1 MKKRKLLA
9 LCLVPALLAGCAAP
23 AGVTDLSR
31 QFEAGDPAPP
41 EADPAAD
48 AAIGTL
54 GAELLLALAFGL
66 RTGRALRWVAG
77 VNLATQLGL
86 NLALEVFT
94 YCNGALALSMTA
106 NGAAEDTLAEFEALL
121 GADVA
126 ALNANAA
133 SLLADYAA
141 LGGSTECSIADSL
154 WLDGRLEA
162 NELFLSRCTAFYG
175 ARLYQA
181 DLDTDGARRA
191 VNNWVGEVTRGLI
204 PEVLAETPAPETVL
218 LLVNAL
224 YLKNAWASE
233 FDPLH
238 TRPGDF
244 TAADGS
250 EAETD
255 FLSNGLRAEQY
266 FAAEGAAGVVLPYDD
281 GRLGF
286 LAVLP
291 DGELDAWLETLDGD
305 TLPAL
310 LAAAEEERVLLRL
323 PKFEA
328 EWGGELSDALAAMGL
343 ETAFD
348 SGRADFSALG
358 TAPDGPLYVSS
369 VVHKARIEV
378 NEKGTEAAAAT
389 VVEVEDAAAP
399 TDYRELVLDRPFCY
413 AVVDLERG
421 VPLFL
426 GTFER
431 P

>member
-54 GAELLLALAFGL
+54 GAELL
-66 RTGRALRWVAG
+66 RAAREPGENTLLSPLSV
-77 VNLATQLGL
+77 
-86 NLALEVFT
+86 
-94 YCNGALALSMTA
+94 ALALSMTA

-181 DLDTDGARRA
+181 DHTDGARRA

-233 FDPLH
+233 FDPG
-238 TRPGDF
+238 TPAPGTSPPPTGAKPRRISSPTACVPSNTSPRRGPPGWCSPMTTGGWASWPCSPTGSWTPGWRRWTGIPCPPCWRPRRR
-244 TAADGS
+244 S
-250 EAETD
+250 
-255 FLSNGLRAEQY
+255 
-266 FAAEGAAGVVLPYDD
+266 GV
-281 GRLGF
+281 
-286 LAVLP
+286 
-291 DGELDAWLETLDGD
+291 
-305 TLPAL
+305 
-310 LAAAEEERVLLRL
+310 LRL

-348 SGRADFSALG
+348 SGRAELLRPG
-358 TAPDGPLYVSS
+358 TPAPDGPLYLDS
-369 VVHKARIEV
+369 VIHKARIEV

-389 VVEVEDAAAP
+389 VVGVDGAAAP
-399 TDYRELVLDRPFCY
+399 TDYRGAGARPALLLRCGGFGAGRTPVSGY
-413 AVVDLERG
+413 L
-421 VPLFL
+421 
-426 GTFER
+426 
-431 P
+431 

>member
-1 MKKRKLLA
+1 M
-9 LCLVPALLAGCAAP
+9 
-23 AGVTDLSR
+23 
-31 QFEAGDPAPP
+31 
-41 EADPAAD
+41 
-48 AAIGTL
+48 
-54 GAELLLALAFGL
+54 
-66 RTGRALRWVAG
+66 
-77 VNLATQLGL
+77 
-86 NLALEVFT
+86 
-94 YCNGALALSMTA
+94 
-106 NGAAEDTLAEFEALL
+106 
-121 GADVA
+121 
-126 ALNANAA
+126 
-133 SLLADYAA
+133 
-141 LGGSTECSIADSL
+141 
-154 WLDGRLEA
+154 
-162 NELFLSRCTAFYG
+162 
-175 ARLYQA
+175 
-181 DLDTDGARRA
+181 
-191 VNNWVGEVTRGLI
+191 
-204 PEVLAETPAPETVL
+204 
-218 LLVNAL
+218 
-224 YLKNAWASE
+224 
-233 FDPLH
+233 
-238 TRPGDF
+238 
-244 TAADGS
+244 
-250 EAETD
+250 
-255 FLSNGLRAEQY
+255 
-266 FAAEGAAGVVLPYDD
+266 
-281 GRLGF
+281 
-286 LAVLP
+286 LP

-389 VVEVEDAAAP
+389 VVEVKDAAAP

>member
-48 AAIGTL
+48 AAIGSL
-54 GAELLLALAFGL
+54 GAELL
-66 RTGRALRWVAG
+66 RAAREPGENTLLSPLSV
-77 VNLATQLGL
+77 
-86 NLALEVFT
+86 
-94 YCNGALALSMTA
+94 ALALSMTA

-121 GADVA
+121 GADVE

-175 ARLYQA
+175 AQLYQA

-224 YLKNAWASE
+224 YLKLSLIHISE
-233 FDPLH
+233 P
-238 TRPGDF
+238 TRR
-244 TAADGS
+244 S
-250 EAETD
+250 
-255 FLSNGLRAEQY
+255 
-266 FAAEGAAGVVLPYDD
+266 
-281 GRLGF
+281 
-286 LAVLP
+286 
-291 DGELDAWLETLDGD
+291 
-305 TLPAL
+305 
-310 LAAAEEERVLLRL
+310 
-323 PKFEA
+323 
-328 EWGGELSDALAAMGL
+328 
-343 ETAFD
+343 
-348 SGRADFSALG
+348 
-358 TAPDGPLYVSS
+358 
-369 VVHKARIEV
+369 
-378 NEKGTEAAAAT
+378 
-389 VVEVEDAAAP
+389 
-399 TDYRELVLDRPFCY
+399 
-413 AVVDLERG
+413 
-421 VPLFL
+421 
-426 GTFER
+426 
-431 P
+431 

>member
-41 EADPAAD
+41 EADPAVD

-54 GAELLLALAFGL
+54 GAELL
-66 RTGRALRWVAG
+66 RAAREPGENTLLSPLSV
-77 VNLATQLGL
+77 
-86 NLALEVFT
+86 
-94 YCNGALALSMTA
+94 ALALSMTT

-121 GADVA
+121 GADVE

-233 FDPLH
+233 FDPLD

-323 PKFEA
+323 PP
-328 EWGGELSDALAAMGL
+328 WGWRPPSIPAGPTFPPWAPRRTGRCTSVLSSTRPASRS
-343 ETAFD
+343 TR
-348 SGRADFSALG
+348 RAPRL
-358 TAPDGPLYVSS
+358 PRPLWW
-369 VVHKARIEV
+369 R
-378 NEKGTEAAAAT
+378 
-389 VVEVEDAAAP
+389 
-399 TDYRELVLDRPFCY
+399 
-413 AVVDLERG
+413 
-421 VPLFL
+421 
-426 GTFER
+426 
-431 P
+431 

>member
-1 MKKRKLLA
+1 MPIRSIANRLA
-9 LCLVPALLAGCAAP
+9 IEQHTLHIGVQTVLASGHYLAPPVARIHLVLSCRCIGNKQILRDAGRAAP
-23 AGVTDLSR
+23 CHRV
-31 QFEAGDPAPP
+31 
-41 EADPAAD
+41 D
-48 AAIGTL
+48 AANLSG
-54 GAELLLALAFGL
+54 GL
-66 RTGRALRWVAG
+66 T
-77 VNLATQLGL
+77 
-86 NLALEVFT
+86 
-94 YCNGALALSMTA
+94 
-106 NGAAEDTLAEFEALL
+106 EDT
-121 GADVA
+121 GCGDGGVIRA
-126 ALNANAA
+126 AHQCGCIYPDITDPYKPRRCAV
-133 SLLADYAA
+133 
-141 LGGSTECSIADSL
+141 
-154 WLDGRLEA
+154 RLYRPRNVEA

-233 FDPLH
+233 FDPLD

-358 TAPDGPLYVSS
+358 TAPAGPLYVSS

>member
-48 AAIGTL
+48 AAIGSL
-54 GAELLLALAFGL
+54 GAELL
-66 RTGRALRWVAG
+66 RAARESGENTLLSPLSV
-77 VNLATQLGL
+77 
-86 NLALEVFT
+86 
-94 YCNGALALSMTA
+94 ALALSMTA

-121 GADVA
+121 GADVE

-233 FDPLH
+233 FDPLD

-291 DGELDAWLETLDGD
+291 DGELDAWLET
-305 TLPAL
+305 
-310 LAAAEEERVLLRL
+310 
-323 PKFEA
+323 
-328 EWGGELSDALAAMGL
+328 
-343 ETAFD
+343 AFD
-348 SGRADFSALG
+348 PAQADFSALG

-389 VVEVEDAAAP
+389 VAGLNGAAAP

>member
-31 QFEAGDPAPP
+31 QFEAGAPAPP

-54 GAELLLALAFGL
+54 GAELL
-66 RTGRALRWVAG
+66 RAAREPGENTLLSPLSV
-77 VNLATQLGL
+77 
-86 NLALEVFT
+86 
-94 YCNGALALSMTA
+94 ALALSMTA

-141 LGGSTECSIADSL
+141 LGELHGVLHRRQPVAGRAAGGQRIISL
-154 WLDGRLEA
+154 PVYGVLWGPALSGR
-162 NELFLSRCTAFYG
+162 SGY
-175 ARLYQA
+175 
-181 DLDTDGARRA
+181 RRGPPGGEQLG
-191 VNNWVGEVTRGLI
+191 GEVTRGLI

-233 FDPLH
+233 FDPLD

-328 EWGGELSDALAAMGL
+328 EWGGELKELLAELGL

-348 SGRADFSALG
+348 PAQADFSALG

-389 VVEVEDAAAP
+389 VAGLNGAAAP

>member
-1 MKKRKLLA
+1 MITTLTSLKNDLVKRAASLKMKKYRQKEGLFLLEGKRA
-9 LCLVPALLAGCAAP
+9 V
-23 AGVTDLSR
+23 
-31 QFEAGDPAPP
+31 E
-41 EADPAAD
+41 E
-48 AAIGTL
+48 
-54 GAELLLALAFGL
+54 ALASGW
-66 RTGRALRWVAG
+66 TIRALFFTRLPEGWEQQAENSSLPWYEVPLP
-77 VNLATQLGL
+77 VLQKITAT
-86 NLALEVFT
+86 
-94 YCNGALALSMTA
+94 
-106 NGAAEDTLAEFEALL
+106 EDPQS
-121 GADVA
+121 VA
-126 ALNANAA
+126 ALVELRREELAA
-133 SLLADYAA
+133 
-141 LGGSTECSIADSL
+141 
-154 WLDGRLEA
+154 
-162 NELFLSRCTAFYG
+162 F
-175 ARLYQA
+175 
-181 DLDTDGARRA
+181 
-191 VNNWVGEVTRGLI
+191 
-204 PEVLAETPAPETVL
+204 APERGMVL
-218 LLVNAL
+218 VLDRIRDPGNLGTLIRTADAL
-224 YLKNAWASE
+224 
-233 FDPLH
+233 
-238 TRPGDF
+238 
-244 TAADGS
+244 
-250 EAETD
+250 
-255 FLSNGLRAEQY
+255 
-266 FAAEGAAGVVLPYDD
+266 GAAGVVLPYDD

-286 LAVLP
+286 LAMLP

-348 SGRADFSALG
+348 PDRADFSALG

-389 VVEVEDAAAP
+389 VVGVDGAAAP

>member
-9 LCLVPALLAGCAAP
+9 LCLVPAMLTGCAAP

-31 QFEAGDPAPP
+31 QFEAGAPAPP

-54 GAELLLALAFGL
+54 GAELL
-66 RTGRALRWVAG
+66 RAAREPGENTLLSPLSV
-77 VNLATQLGL
+77 
-86 NLALEVFT
+86 
-94 YCNGALALSMTA
+94 ALALSMTA

-141 LGGSTECSIADSL
+141 LGGSTEYSIADSL

-162 NELFLSRCTAFYG
+162 EEDFLARCTAAYG
-175 ARLYQA
+175 AQLYQA
-181 DLDTDGARRA
+181 DL
-191 VNNWVGEVTRGLI
+191 
-204 PEVLAETPAPETVL
+204 TVL

-233 FDPLH
+233 FDPLD

-255 FLSNGLRAEQY
+255 FLSNGLRAERY

>member
-48 AAIGTL
+48 AAIGSL
-54 GAELLLALAFGL
+54 GAELL
-66 RTGRALRWVAG
+66 RAAREPGENTLLSPLSV
-77 VNLATQLGL
+77 
-86 NLALEVFT
+86 
-94 YCNGALALSMTA
+94 ALALSMTA

-121 GADVA
+121 GADVE

-175 ARLYQA
+175 AQLYQA

-233 FDPLH
+233 FDPLD

-281 GRLGF
+281 GRRF
-286 LAVLP
+286 LRKTIILP
-291 DGELDAWLETLDGD
+291 MSYPLKSWTPGWRRWTGIPCPPCWRPRRRNGCFSGCPSSRRSGAESCPTPWPPWGWRPPSI
-305 TLPAL
+305 PAGPTFPPW
-310 LAAAEEERVLLRL
+310 APRRTGRCTSVPSSTRPASRSTRRAPRPRRL
-323 PKFEA
+323 PW
-328 EWGGELSDALAAMGL
+328 WG
-343 ETAFD
+343 
-348 SGRADFSALG
+348 
-358 TAPDGPLYVSS
+358 
-369 VVHKARIEV
+369 
-378 NEKGTEAAAAT
+378 
-389 VVEVEDAAAP
+389 
-399 TDYRELVLDRPFCY
+399 
-413 AVVDLERG
+413 
-421 VPLFL
+421 
-426 GTFER
+426 
-431 P
+431 

>member
-31 QFEAGDPAPP
+31 QFEAGAPAPP

-54 GAELLLALAFGL
+54 GAELL
-66 RTGRALRWVAG
+66 RAAREPGENTLLSPLSV
-77 VNLATQLGL
+77 
-86 NLALEVFT
+86 
-94 YCNGALALSMTA
+94 ALALSMAA

-121 GADVA
+121 GADVE

-233 FDPLH
+233 FDPLD

-244 TAADGS
+244 TTADGS
-250 EAETD
+250 ETETD

-286 LAVLP
+286 LAMLP

-328 EWGGELSDALAAMGL
+328 EWSGQLQDILSALGL
-343 ETAFD
+343 DLAFD
-348 SGRADFSALG
+348 DTGLADFSLLG
-358 TAPDGPLYVSS
+358 DNPNGYFLSQVIHAA
-369 VVHKARIEV
+369 KIEV
-378 NEKGTEAAAAT
+378 NEQGTEAAAAT
-389 VVEVEDAAAP
+389 VVEAVGGSAAP
-399 TDYRELVLDRPFCY
+399 PETGVTLIFDRPFLY
-413 AVVDLERG
+413 GIVDLQTG

-426 GTFER
+426 GTFE
-431 P
+431 